1 MEDWSSPRWRIEHLY
16 WVLDDQ
22 GNEVKFKLREVQAEY
37 LDNLWPRNV
46 NLKSRQHGSSTLIS
60 LLQLDQCIWNKNFRA
75 ATICDTLDN
84 ARKMFR
90 DKVMFPWH
98 KLPGPI
104 TEAVG
109 IKKQAADE
117 IEFGNGSVLSVTT
130 SARSGTLQSLHI
142 SEYGKICAKFPEKA
156 KEIKSG
162 SIPAVVQNGGVIHI
176 ESTAEGQ
183 EGDFY
188 EMVATARQRQD
199 QKKPLT
205 VLDYR
210 LHFFPWFKKS
220 ANVLDPVG
228 VIVPKHL
235 VEYFAML
242 KVKHGLEFSPHQM
255 AWYVKT
261 AEALGNLMKREHPTL
276 CVAAQEQVFTPA
288 GLVKIVDAV
297 VDGSVVTA
305 HLERGIKPV
314 FKLTTE
320 SGYEVTA
327 TADHRVKTPTGFVEI
342 KALSVG
348 DPVVIASGVSGLG
361 SPQKIEWV
369 TFPVVKSSVEIT
381 EQVAEFMGLYMG
393 DGCYSGL
400 TLSVTCTRED
410 VDVINR
416 VKDHIKSLFG
426 IDAAERVIGSKS
438 GGVEIRVGCARLPD
452 IMRPLQMVKQKPSGS
467 WKRSVCVPDCIKRSP
482 DVVVAAFLRGLFEA
496 DGFAQRNGTGVK
508 FFTKYEEFGRDVQL
522 LLLRLGITLK
532 RNRKVKRA
540 GSGAEY
546 VGYELCLRT
555 QEAIEFGQRIGFISA
570 RKQARVMSQKTN
582 PLSVVKRNPLMSEDR
597 VSLIESSGVTMTY
610 DLTTASHEFAAG
622 GIVVHNCDE
631 AFEASTEG
639 AIFQNEMTI
648 LRKRG
653 SIGAFKWD
661 PRFPVNTFW
670 DFGVSSS
677 SGSTAVW
684 FHQRIDGMNRLIDFM
699 NETDQGIGWWVNQL
713 RSKPYTYQLHYMPHD
728 VRTRMQGEQVV
739 TREQLFNDKAIYNI
753 RTVPRVSE
761 IGKGI
766 EMLRSF
772 LLTCEFD
779 EKGCSEGIKGVDSYR
794 REWDEK
800 AGRWSERPLH
810 NYASDVC
817 DSLRQAAQGYSPDA
831 ENWTHQMV
839 SIPAVEILDAEVGY

>member
-1 MEDWSSPRWRIEHLY
+1 MSDILVMEDWSSPRWRIEHLY

-22 GNEVKFKLREVQAEY
+22 GNEVKFVLREEQREY
-37 LDNLWPRNV
+37 LDNLWSRNV
-46 NLKSRQHGSSTLIS
+46 ICKARQLGMSTLVS
-60 LLQLDQCIWNKNFRA
+60 VLQLDQCVWNANFRA

-90 DKVMFPWH
+90 DKILFPWER
-98 KLPGPI
+98 LPQPI
-104 TEAVG
+104 QDAVG
-109 IKKQAADE
+109 IKRQAADQ

-130 SARSGTLQSLHI
+130 SARSGTLQSLHV
-142 SEYGKICAKFPEKA
+142 SEWGKICAKYPEKA

-162 SIPAVVQNGGVIHI
+162 SIPAVVQDGGVIHI

-188 EMVATARQRQD
+188 EMVTAAKQRQD

-205 VLDYR
+205 ILDFR
-210 LHFFPWFKKS
+210 LHFFPWYLKPT
-220 ANVLDPVG
+220 NTLDPVG
-228 VIVPKHL
+228 VVIPKNML
-235 VEYFAML
+235 EYFATL
-242 KVKHGLEFSPHQM
+242 KAKFQIELSPGQM

-261 AEALGNLMKREHPTL
+261 AETLGNLMKRENP
-276 CVAAQEQVFTPA
+276 
-288 GLVKIVDAV
+288 
-297 VDGSVVTA
+297 SV
-305 HLERGIKPV
+305 
-314 FKLTTE
+314 
-320 SGYEVTA
+320 
-327 TADHRVKTPTGFVEI
+327 
-342 KALSVG
+342 
-348 DPVVIASGVSGLG
+348 
-361 SPQKIEWV
+361 
-369 TFPVVKSSVEIT
+369 
-381 EQVAEFMGLYMG
+381 
-393 DGCYSGL
+393 
-400 TLSVTCTRED
+400 
-410 VDVINR
+410 
-416 VKDHIKSLFG
+416 
-426 IDAAERVIGSKS
+426 
-438 GGVEIRVGCARLPD
+438 
-452 IMRPLQMVKQKPSGS
+452 
-467 WKRSVCVPDCIKRSP
+467 
-482 DVVVAAFLRGLFEA
+482 
-496 DGFAQRNGTGVK
+496 
-508 FFTKYEEFGRDVQL
+508 
-522 LLLRLGITLK
+522 
-532 RNRKVKRA
+532 
-540 GSGAEY
+540 
-546 VGYELCLRT
+546 
-555 QEAIEFGQRIGFISA
+555 IS
-570 RKQARVMSQKTN
+570 
-582 PLSVVKRNPLMSEDR
+582 
-597 VSLIESSGVTMTY
+597 
-610 DLTTASHEFAAG
+610 
-622 GIVVHNCDE
+622 E
-631 AFEASTEG
+631 AFEASVEG

-653 SIGAFKWD
+653 SIGAFKWN
-661 PRFPVNTFW
+661 PKFPVNTFW
-670 DFGVSSS
+670 DFGVSRS

-779 EKGCSEGIKGVDSYR
+779 EKGCSEGIKGIDSYR